1 MFAVHELNGR
11 EIRNTIRTAQTWAT
25 SSKQPL
31 TTQHILSVVKML
43 HDSRED
49 LQDAVLEESQVH
61 HPFSSEAATLE
72 QQQPAILSNV
82 DNPASNGDMSSKP

>member
-31 TTQHILSVVKML
+31 TTHHILSVVKML
-43 HDSRED
+43 HDFHKD
-49 LQDAVLEESQVH
+49 LRDAVLEESQVD
-61 HPFSSEAATLE
+61 HPFSSEPATLQ
-72 QQQPAILSNV
+72 QQQPTILSNGN
-82 DNPASNGDMSSKP
+82 NPASNGDMSSKP